1 MKRRLGLRGLWTI
14 KGQMALEYAV
24 LVAAAL
30 TAVVLMS
37 RYTQKAF
44 GAHVN
49 QIEEE
54 RNPTPPPGPTP

>member
-1 MKRRLGLRGLWTI
+1 MTQIRTARRGLSSQ
-14 KGQMALEYAV
+14 GQLALEYAV
-24 LVAAAL
+24 LVAAVL

-44 GAHVN
+44 SAHVN